1 MEHLSVQVE
10 AYGDMLE
17 EAKPLYQRHWE
28 ELALDQDAVPLAPD
42 WERYA
47 ALEASGALS
56 IVTVRARG
64 RLVGYSFMV
73 VQRGLHYATTL
84 EARMDMFWIAP
95 EHRGRMGGVRLF
107 REVERELVRR
117 GVRRVYAGSKLH
129 RDASRLFLAL
139 GYKPIE
145 TWFSKMLEAR

>member
-28 ELALDQDAVPLAPD
+28 ELALDQDAVKLAPD

-47 ALEASGALS
+47 ALDAAGALS

-145 TWFSKMLEAR
+145 QWFSKMLEAR

>member
-47 ALEASGALS
+47 ALEAAGALS

-107 REVERELVRR
+107 REVERELIRR

-129 RDASRLFLAL
+129 RDSSRLFLAL
-139 GYKPIE
+139 DYKPIE
-145 TWFSKMLEAR
+145 QWFSKMLEAR